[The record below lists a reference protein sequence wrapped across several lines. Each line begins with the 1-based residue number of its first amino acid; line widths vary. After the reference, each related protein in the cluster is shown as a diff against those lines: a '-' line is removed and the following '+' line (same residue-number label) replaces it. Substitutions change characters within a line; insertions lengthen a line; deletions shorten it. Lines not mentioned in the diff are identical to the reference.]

1 MWAKFHVFMKM
12 SRIQNV
18 WRDLVRLDKMQEK
31 DADRIN
37 K

>member
-1 MWAKFHVFMKM
+1 MWLKIHEFMKQ

-18 WRDLVRLDKMQEK
+18 WRDLIGLDTSK

-37 K
+37 R

>member
-1 MWAKFHVFMKM
+1 MWAKFHAFMKM

-18 WRDLVRLDKMQEK
+18 WRDLVRLDIIQK

-37 K
+37 R

>member
-1 MWAKFHVFMKM
+1 MWLKIHEFMKQ

-18 WRDLVRLDKMQEK
+18 WRDLIGLDTIVKK

-37 K
+37 

>member
-18 WRDLVRLDKMQEK
+18 WRDLIGLDTLVKK
-31 DADRIN
+31 DANRVN